1 VNPGDHGP
9 SGPSPLPGVG
19 PAAAAPSGPPSLE
32 HDRRP
37 TGPLPA
43 ERRLPR
49 TDRLDVDHPAYVPI
63 VSRHEEALDAGR
75 DTYHDPLTGFQV
87 FTAAALWD
95 RGECCGTGCRHC
107 PYGVVERADCCA
119 TGCAGCPVTEA
130 YAVRRR
136 TGCTPAQP
144 WPGTW

>member
-1 VNPGDHGP
+1 VAGAGVKPEDHG
-9 SGPSPLPGVG
+9 SFGPPPPPDVG
-19 PAAAAPSGPPSLE
+19 PPTTAPFGAPSLG
-32 HDRRP
+32 HGRRP
-37 TGPLPA
+37 RGPLPA

-63 VSRHEEALDAGR
+63 VSLHEDTLDAGR
-75 DTYHDPLTGFQV
+75 DTYRDPLTGFEV
-87 FTAAALWD
+87 FTAAALWE

-130 YAVRRR
+130 YAARRR
-136 TGCTPAQP
+136 TG
-144 WPGTW
+144 